1 MKNLSLKQKMRSAFG
16 VLCGLMLCSSLYALH
31 ALSEDHSAQAGSNGP
46 CGQTCIAARWH
57 AALSDEMATLESA
70 LVLDPSALA
79 EPLSS
84 AQNRL
89 RQQLDSLKAL
99 SSTSA
104 SGPLGASSGP
114 LALVA
119 AQEALDKTVAR
130 FAEQMQQNQKDAA
143 LALLKSDLKPQADA
157 LGAKLLS
164 FEQALATSGTAD
176 RAVDPLQS
184 QYEVQRGVL
193 IGLLLFS
200 VALAVGMGWVLLRS
214 MTQSL
219 GGDPTVLG
227 EAAQRV
233 AEGDL
238 MPIPEA
244 EAAPVGS
251 VLASLAKMQQS
262 LVGIVSKVRSASDS
276 IATGASE
283 IASGNIDL
291 SQRTEQQAYALQQT
305 ASTMQQF
312 SSTVKGNAD
321 NARMANQ
328 LASNAATVAS
338 RGGQVVSDVV
348 ETMKGIN
355 DSSKRIGDIIGVID
369 SIAFQTNIL
378 ALNAAVEAARAGE
391 QGRGFAVVAG
401 EVRSLAQRSAEAAK
415 EIKSLIG
422 ASVEQV
428 ERGSALVD
436 QAGVTMQEVVQSIQR
451 VSDIVGEIS
460 SASAEQN
467 QGVAQIDTSISQ
479 LDQATQQNAAL
490 VEQSAAAAQSLE
502 QQANLLVQTVGMF
515 KLAGHQSP
523 AMGQARPPAP
533 VAAGRRAP
541 PSVSLPR
548 SGPKPPTGALKSPG
562 GPAPVK
568 LTGPSKPEPNA
579 STPVAE
585 EGGWE
590 TF

>member
-1 MKNLSLKQKMRSAFG
+1 MKNFSLKQKLRCAFG
-16 VLCGLMLCSSLYALH
+16 VLCALMLCSSFYALH
-31 ALSEDHSAQAGSNGP
+31 ALADDHSAQASR
-46 CGQTCIAARWH
+46 TR
-57 AALSDEMATLESA
+57 
-70 LVLDPSALA
+70 
-79 EPLSS
+79 S
-84 AQNRL
+84 AQGVI
-89 RQQLDSLKAL
+89 
-99 SSTSA
+99 TSQA
-104 SGPLGASSGP
+104 S
-114 LALVA
+114 
-119 AQEALDKTVAR
+119 AR
-130 FAEQMQQNQKDAA
+130 NAGEVYD
-143 LALLKSDLKPQADA
+143 
-157 LGAKLLS
+157 
-164 FEQALATSGTAD
+164 
-176 RAVDPLQS
+176 DPLEVR
-184 QYEVQRGVL
+184 YEVQRGVL
-193 IGLLLFS
+193 IGLLLAS
-200 VALAVGMGWVLLRS
+200 VAAAVSMGWGLLRS
-214 MTQSL
+214 MTHSL
-219 GGDPTVLG
+219 GGDPILLG

-238 MPIPEA
+238 MPIAEA
-244 EAAPVGS
+244 EKAPAGS

-283 IASGNIDL
+283 IASGNTDL

-328 LASNAATVAS
+328 LASNAAAVAS

-428 ERGSALVD
+428 EKGSALVD
-436 QAGVTMQEVVQSIQR
+436 QAGVTMSEVVQSIQR

-460 SASAEQN
+460 SASEEQN
-467 QGVAQIDTSISQ
+467 QGVAQIDASISQ

-502 QQANLLVQTVGMF
+502 QQAKLLVQTVGMF
-515 KLAGHQSP
+515 MLTGTEPQGHMRASRPMSAP
-523 AMGQARPPAP
+523 ADFRGVQPMPQPRKAAKISNIPATRP
-533 VAAGRRAP
+533 
-541 PSVSLPR
+541 
-548 SGPKPPTGALKSPG
+548 SGA
-562 GPAPVK
+562 APVK
-568 LTGPSKPEPNA
+568 LEAPGTTSPKA
-579 STPVAE
+579 SNKAAE

-590 TF
+590 AF